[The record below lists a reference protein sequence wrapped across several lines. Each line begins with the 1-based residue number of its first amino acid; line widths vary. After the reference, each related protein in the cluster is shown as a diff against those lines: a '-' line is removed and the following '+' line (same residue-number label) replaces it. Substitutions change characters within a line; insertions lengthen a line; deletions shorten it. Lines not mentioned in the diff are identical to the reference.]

1 MGFQMFRSKTTIY
14 EKLLR
19 QKLAVW
25 DVLFLEIMSP
35 QKRLGKERD
44 QTSVRLMAVVVFCL
58 VQIFNR

>member
-1 MGFQMFRSKTTIY
+1 MGFHMFRSKTTIY

-35 QKRLGKERD
+35 QKKLGKERD
-44 QTSVRLMAVVVFCL
+44 
-58 VQIFNR
+58 

>member
-44 QTSVRLMAVVVFCL
+44 QTSVRLMTVVVFCL